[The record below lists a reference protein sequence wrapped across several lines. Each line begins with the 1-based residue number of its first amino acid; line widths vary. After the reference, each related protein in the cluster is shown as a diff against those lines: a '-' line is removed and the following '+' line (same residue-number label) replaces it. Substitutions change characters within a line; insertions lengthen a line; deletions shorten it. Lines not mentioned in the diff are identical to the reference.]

1 MIKQSSLQ
9 NQAYQSIRRQII
21 YADLEPGKKV
31 SEKMLEETL
40 SIGRTPIREALI
52 ELRQQGLVDT
62 IPKSGNYISLID
74 LDSAKNARFVR
85 EHLERQIMLE
95 CCAKMNDKNKNILAA
110 VIAQQEEA
118 VAQKNDRN
126 FFFHDNLFHQACFEI
141 AERQEVWEWLDDN
154 NTHLER
160 FRWLRVKTEGLKWE
174 RIMDQHYQLFHAL
187 THQDPEEANFL
198 TSLHLHLMLDEQNVV
213 LSTHPDYF
221 KNIESTE

>member
-1 MIKQSSLQ
+1 MKTSLQ

-31 SEKMLEETL
+31 SEKKLEETL

-52 ELRQQGLVDT
+52 QLRQQGLVDT
-62 IPKSGNYISLID
+62 IPQSGNYISLID

-95 CCAKMNDKNKNILAA
+95 CCAKMNNQKRRILETIISEQEKA
-110 VIAQQEEA
+110 VS
-118 VAQKNDRN
+118 QKNARS
-126 FFFHDNLFHQACFEI
+126 FFHNDNLFHKACFEI
-141 AERQEVWEWLDDN
+141 AEREEVWQWLENN

-174 RIMDQHYQLFHAL
+174 KIMEQHYQLFEAL
-187 THQDPEEANFL
+187 TKQDPEEANFL
-198 TSLHLHLMLDEQNVV
+198 TSLHLHLMLNEQNIV
-213 LSTHPDYF
+213 LATHPKYF
-221 KNIESTE
+221 KNI

>member
-1 MIKQSSLQ
+1 MTMNSSLQ
-9 NQAYQSIRRQII
+9 NQAYQSIRNQII

-31 SEKMLEETL
+31 SEKKLEETL

-52 ELRQQGLVDT
+52 VLRQQGLVDT

-74 LDSAKNARFVR
+74 LDSAKNARFIR

-95 CCAKMNDKNKNILAA
+95 CCAKMDDKNKDILAK
-110 VIAQQEEA
+110 VIEEQEKA
-118 VAQKNDRN
+118 VANKDDRN
-126 FFFHDNLFHQACFEI
+126 FFYYDNLLHKVCFEI
-141 AERQEVWEWLDDN
+141 AQRKEVWQWLEGN

-174 RIMDQHYQLFHAL
+174 RILQQHYQLFDAL

-198 TSLHLHLMLDEQNVV
+198 TSLHLHLMLDEQDAV
-213 LSTHPDYF
+213 LAAHPDYF
-221 KNIESTE
+221 KNVE